1 MANVKVKKESTSN
14 GGGMITG
21 IIIVACI
28 LVGIIIWKFVMG
40 SPANFEGGNPE
51 RNWTAFYDAP
61 RYSSGYA
68 ALFQTMAFM
77 PETHMLKPYPQR
89 VEATYQLMVTMM
101 EFATANLWR

>member
-28 LVGIIIWKFVMG
+28 LVGVFIWKVIMG

-51 RNWTAFYDAP
+51 TGHPINTLGMVYKGGFIVPVLLGMLLMVVVFSIERFIVI
-61 RYSSGYA
+61 SSGW
-68 ALFQTMAFM
+68 
-77 PETHMLKPYPQR
+77 KS
-89 VEATYQLMVTMM
+89 
-101 EFATANLWR
+101 